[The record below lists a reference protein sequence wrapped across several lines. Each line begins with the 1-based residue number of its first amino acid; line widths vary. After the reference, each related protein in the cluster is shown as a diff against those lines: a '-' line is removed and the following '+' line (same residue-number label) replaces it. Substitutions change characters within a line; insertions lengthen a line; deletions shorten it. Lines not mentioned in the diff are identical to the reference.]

1 MKTNSKKII
10 DRQLKEK
17 ELFLERYRK
26 TPIIQ
31 SVCEQLNIG
40 RTTYY
45 RWIAEDSDFYQKTI
59 EALQEGRN
67 YLNDVMEYKLVQKA
81 INGDLTAI
89 IFFLKY
95 NHPRYSDRWDAINP
109 EDIKTI
115 VEYLKFSPQDY
126 ANDRA
131 FISKL
136 FERRLPYHLAKQVFD
151 TMKQLQKI
159 DDKTT
164 ESKKIDLL
172 HQLTQRK

>member
-1 MKTNSKKII
+1 MKTKSNKIL
-10 DRQLKEK
+10 DRQQKEK

-26 TPIIQ
+26 TPIVQ

-45 RWIAEDSDFYQKTI
+45 RWISEDPDFYQKTI
-59 EALQEGRN
+59 EAVQEGRS

-95 NHPRYSDRWDAINP
+95 NHPRYSDSWDAIKP
-109 EDIKTI
+109 EDIKVI
-115 VEYLKFSPQDY
+115 VEYLKYTPQDY

-136 FERRLPYHLAKQVFD
+136 FERRLPYHLAKQVLD
-151 TMKQLQKI
+151 MMKQLQKS
-159 DDKTT
+159 DDKTA
-164 ESKKIDLL
+164 EQKKIDMLY
-172 HQLTQRK
+172 QLQKK